1 MTQKQNMV
9 EDENDNREEFILI
22 RAPKTIDPSTLNGPK
37 IYLNRTDDCR
47 PNVIRSSSS
56 SSCIDDNNQT
66 YGYNFTAIDGNDL
79 PFYYSMNKIQ
89 PEKSGDNAC
98 YRMDRDSRLK
108 GCLNFYKQSSSSSN
122 QESNECELQ
131 PLDSS
136 TCDGPNDPVE
146 MIIHR
151 NKRKSMMTTTTI
163 TESKQVRKK
172 SKLKSK

>member
-37 IYLNRTDDCR
+37 IYLNRTDD
-47 PNVIRSSSS
+47 S
-56 SSCIDDNNQT
+56 
-66 YGYNFTAIDGNDL
+66 IDGNDL

-151 NKRKSMMTTTTI
+151 NKRKSTMTITTTI